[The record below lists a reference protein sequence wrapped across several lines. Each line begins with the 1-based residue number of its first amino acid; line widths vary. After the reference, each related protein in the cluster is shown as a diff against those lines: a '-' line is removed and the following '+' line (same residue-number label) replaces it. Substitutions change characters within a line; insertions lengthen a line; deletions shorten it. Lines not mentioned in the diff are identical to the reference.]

1 MIGLYQSDKK
11 IRISAWH
18 FLIFKFWLTARRS
31 FNEPL
36 RTRRH
41 NASPTTLTFEKIG
54 QQKWFLELIED
65 AFGILKLFEL
75 GLGT

>member
-1 MIGLYQSDKK
+1 MGSAIFVAQK
-11 IRISAWH
+11 IRI
-18 FLIFKFWLTARRS
+18 L
-31 FNEPL
+31 EPF
-36 RTRRH
+36 
-41 NASPTTLTFEKIG
+41 FEKIA